1 MITIKAVLTISCGF
15 ILIGALGRLLIFGL
29 EEGHDLI
36 PAIIISLTFVIFGIV
51 TFELFKIGIKSLKEN
66 QVGTKNE

>member
-1 MITIKAVLTISCGF
+1 VITIKGILTISCGF

-29 EEGHDLI
+29 EGHDLI
-36 PAIIISLTFVIFGIV
+36 LSIIISLTFVIFGIV

-66 QVGTKNE
+66 QVDAKNE